1 MSAALRHRIL
11 GSGGVLLILLGVLH
25 LAVTPVIARF
35 VVQSTRPASTH
46 WLLPPM
52 LLNHVV
58 VGLLL
63 LPLGATTLYAAGPAS
78 RGERWAVVVTRITAL
93 SVATL
98 PVSLFALMGRQY
110 FAAVPFLVATVIV
123 CLAAATLLAAAFWP
137 SSQGTLERGSKR
149 P

>member
-1 MSAALRHRIL
+1 MRESLRRVIL
-11 GSGGVLLILLGVLH
+11 GSGGVLLILLGILH
-25 LAVTPVIARF
+25 LAVTPVIAHF
-35 VVQSTRPASTH
+35 VVQSTVPASTR

-63 LPLGATTLYAAGPAS
+63 LPLGAMVFYAAGPAS
-78 RGERWAVVVTRITAL
+78 RGERWALVVSRISAVG
-93 SVATL
+93 VASL

-123 CLAAATLLAAAFWP
+123 CLAAATLLATAFWP
-137 SSQGTLERGSKR
+137 ASQVT